1 MLAFAAVVLYSRH
14 VWEAAH
20 PAEVMASSGMY
31 AAGDMMLYI
40 FITILGMIPTLF
52 LVRVISK
59 FEASATVY
67 SKILFVTG
75 LSAPLCLGIFLT
87 GRQYVPPNLSV
98 SCFMRLAWSPFFL
111 ALMVFSQIVAKFR
124 NAKRLTFYALTS
136 EGVTFCISIALI
148 ILSMRSGR
156 H

>member
-14 VWEAAH
+14 VWEEAH

-31 AAGDMMLYI
+31 AAGDMILYI

-52 LVRVISK
+52 LIRVISK

-67 SKILFVTG
+67 SKILFAIG
-75 LSAPLCLGIFLT
+75 LSAPLCLGIFL

-98 SCFMRLAWSPFFL
+98 ACFMRLLWSPFFV
-111 ALMVFSQIVAKFR
+111 AVMVFSQIVAKFR

-136 EGVTFCISIALI
+136 EGVTFCISIALL